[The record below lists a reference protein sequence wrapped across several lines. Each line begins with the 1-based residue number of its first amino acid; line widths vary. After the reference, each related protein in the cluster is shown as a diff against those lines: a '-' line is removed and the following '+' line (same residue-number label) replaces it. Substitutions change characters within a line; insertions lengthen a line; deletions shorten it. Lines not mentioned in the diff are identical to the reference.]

1 MMVIAMPRK
10 SHQLR
15 AQSQPRRGLRR
26 EEAAIYLGIS
36 ASLFDL
42 EVRAGRLPKPIHV
55 GRAVVWDMHQLD
67 MTFDGP
73 GGATSGNVNPW
84 D

>member
-1 MMVIAMPRK
+1 MMMTAMPSK

-36 ASLFDL
+36 ASMFDL
-42 EVRAGRLPKPIHV
+42 EVRAGRLPKPIRF
-55 GRAVVWDMHQLD
+55 GSLPVWDMHQLD
-67 MTFDGP
+67 SAFDGP
-73 GGATSGNVNPW
+73 GGATNGSPNPW

>member
-1 MMVIAMPRK
+1 MPRK

-26 EEAAIYLGIS
+26 EEAAIYVGLS
-36 ASLFDL
+36 PSMFDHMVK
-42 EVRAGRLPKPIHV
+42 EGRLPKPAHF
-55 GRAVVWDMHQLD
+55 GSAVVWDMHQLD
-67 MTFDGP
+67 TAFDGP
-73 GGATSGNVNPW
+73 GVAINGNSNPW